1 MRVHQQVLLLMIFI
15 MFSASG
21 PFFHKKLHSVP
32 QLQLEMASAK
42 FLNHE
47 IASQSL
53 SFLN

>member
-1 MRVHQQVLLLMIFI
+1 MRVHQQVLLLIIFI

-21 PFFHKKLHSVP
+21 PFFHKKNSFSSAASI
-32 QLQLEMASAK
+32 EMASAK

-53 SFLN
+53 RF